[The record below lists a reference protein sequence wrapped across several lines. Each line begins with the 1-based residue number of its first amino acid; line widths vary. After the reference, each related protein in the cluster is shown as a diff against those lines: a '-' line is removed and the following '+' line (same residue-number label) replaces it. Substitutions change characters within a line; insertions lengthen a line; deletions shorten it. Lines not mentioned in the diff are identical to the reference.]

1 MASQEERRKQTRNK
15 IIQAARR
22 LFDQQG
28 FEKTSVEQIVTRAN
42 VAKGTFYQ
50 YYTTKIEVLTDVV
63 RDEGA
68 EKFRAA
74 LEAMENGE
82 DALKILDR
90 FIKAQCEW
98 FEAHEKV
105 ASAIIHASLQSVGN
119 EITEK
124 DRHSRVFMARLMTI
138 AQKQGTIRAD
148 LDPKEISKIIGGA
161 LVVSVLIWSQNQNP
175 QPGALHASMKQS
187 LDIALNGARSDD

>member
-28 FEKTSVEQIVTRAN
+28 FDKTSVDQIVTHAN

-63 RDEGA
+63 RNEGA
-68 EKFRAA
+68 EKFKAA

-82 DALKILDR
+82 DALTVLER

-119 EITEK
+119 TITEE

-161 LVVSVLIWSQNQNP
+161 LVVSVLIWSQNP
-175 QPGALHASMKQS
+175 QSGVLHASMKQS
-187 LDIALNGARSDD
+187 LDIALNGARSHD

>member
-28 FEKTSVEQIVTRAN
+28 FDKTSVDQIVTRAD

-50 YYTTKIEVLTDVV
+50 YYTTKIEVLSDVV
-63 RDEGA
+63 RNEGA
-68 EKFRAA
+68 EKFKAA

-82 DALKILDR
+82 DALTVLER

-105 ASAIIHASLQSVGN
+105 ASAIIHASLQSLGN
-119 EITEK
+119 EITEE

-161 LVVSVLIWSQNQNP
+161 LVVSVLIWSQNP
-175 QPGALHASMKQS
+175 QSGVLHASMKQS
-187 LDIALNGARSDD
+187 LDIALNGALSHD

>member
-1 MASQEERRKQTRNK
+1 MASQKERRKQTHNK
-15 IIQAARR
+15 IIQAARH
-22 LFDQQG
+22 LFDQHG
-28 FEKTSVEQIVTRAN
+28 FEKTSVDQIVTLAD

-50 YYTTKIEVLTDVV
+50 YYATKIEVLTDVV

-68 EKFRAA
+68 EKFRTA

-82 DALKILDR
+82 DALNVLDR

-98 FEAHEKV
+98 FEAHHKV
-105 ASAIIHASLQSVGN
+105 ASAIIHASLQTVGH

-138 AQKQGTIRAD
+138 AQKQGTIRTD

-161 LVVSVLIWSQNQNP
+161 LVVSVLIWSQNQNAK
-175 QPGALHASMKQS
+175 PGALHASMQQS
-187 LDIALNGARSDD
+187 LDIALNGARSHD